1 MSLGDHAPFFEAP
14 VVLQGLFTKRMPHE
28 EEVDF
33 TLLSPLVLYH
43 QLHVCMDRCVTKWK
57 ERNEQKQ
64 QTVNCAYYFTLKELL
79 GFSCNSINVSSTD
92 Y

>member
-43 QLHVCMDRCVTKWK
+43 QLHVCMGRCITKWK

-64 QTVNCAYYFTLKELL
+64 QINSELCIL
-79 GFSCNSINVSSTD
+79 LHTD
-92 Y
+92 RVAWLQL